1 MRNLLQWFCFKVN
14 QGDQLQGQGEQFH
27 GHHSPQAGSCIARS
41 RLRSHDTPELRNAS
55 LGAQRTG
62 RLTDNHA
69 PSVCSLKPH
78 GPSWT
83 VATWTVEGADSNLAP
98 EMCQSA
104 SVCQICLAEAGQS
117 RAAEQEAPR
126 VCTHLEV
133 TCRNFCPSVRSWHG
147 GLPRRPALALS
158 VFCTA
163 DTQGPWGPWRVWPLS
178 SHSAVLCCAESG
190 RTVALS

>member
-27 GHHSPQAGSCIARS
+27 GRHSPRAGRCIAKS
-41 RLRSHDTPELRNAS
+41 GLRSHDTPELRNAS
-55 LGAQRTG
+55 LGARRTG

-78 GPSWT
+78 GASWT
-83 VATWTVEGADSNLAP
+83 VATWTVEGADSNLAT

-126 VCTHLEV
+126 VCSHLEG
-133 TCRNFCPSVRSWHG
+133 TCRNFCPSVHSWHRG
-147 GLPRRPALALS
+147 AA
-158 VFCTA
+158 
-163 DTQGPWGPWRVWPLS
+163 TQAGPGTVCFLHCRHPGSLGPWR
-178 SHSAVLCCAESG
+178 A
-190 RTVALS
+190 